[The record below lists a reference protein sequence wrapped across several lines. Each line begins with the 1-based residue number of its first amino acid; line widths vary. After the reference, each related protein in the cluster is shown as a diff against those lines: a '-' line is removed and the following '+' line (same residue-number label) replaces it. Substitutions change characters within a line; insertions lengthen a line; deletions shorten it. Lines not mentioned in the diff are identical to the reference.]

1 MAATG
6 TITVNHAA
14 WAAITA
20 LSYCHNIRITEN
32 RGASGYPNGD
42 FLVAKPVGMD
52 PGGIGGQP
60 SSGVRIQAG
69 ASYTF
74 NAPQGKFN
82 PGQIVG
88 YVQMVN
94 SVTTSFD
101 LDEDAA

>member
-6 TITVNHAA
+6 TLTVNQAA
-14 WAAITA
+14 WAAIKA
-20 LSYCHNIRITEN
+20 LSFCHNIRITEN

-52 PGGIGGQP
+52 NTGIGTQP
-60 SSGVRIQAG
+60 SSGARIQSG

-74 NAPQGKFN
+74 NAPQGRFN

-88 YVQMVN
+88 YVQMVPN
-94 SVTTSFD
+94 VTTQFD
-101 LDEDAA
+101 LDEDAN

>member
-6 TITVNHAA
+6 TVSVSQNA
-14 WAAITA
+14 WTAIKA

-42 FLVAKPVGMD
+42 FLIAKPVGMD

-60 SSGVRIQAG
+60 SSGARIQSG

-82 PGQIVG
+82 IGQIVG
-88 YVQMVN
+88 YVQMVPN
-94 SVTTSFD
+94 VTTSFD